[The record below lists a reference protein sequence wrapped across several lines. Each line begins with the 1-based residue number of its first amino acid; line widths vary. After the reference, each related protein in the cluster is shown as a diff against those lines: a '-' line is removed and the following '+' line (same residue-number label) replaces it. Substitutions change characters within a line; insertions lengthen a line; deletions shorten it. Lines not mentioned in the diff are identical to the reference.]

1 MYELFHEGR
10 ACLRQPAPF
19 RPDAILLDIGMP
31 VMDGYAACR
40 ALRWDDAFKTTPII
54 AQTAG

>member
-1 MYELFHEGR
+1 MLEAAR
-10 ACLRQPAPF
+10 AF

-40 ALRWDDAFKTTPII
+40 ALR
-54 AQTAG
+54 